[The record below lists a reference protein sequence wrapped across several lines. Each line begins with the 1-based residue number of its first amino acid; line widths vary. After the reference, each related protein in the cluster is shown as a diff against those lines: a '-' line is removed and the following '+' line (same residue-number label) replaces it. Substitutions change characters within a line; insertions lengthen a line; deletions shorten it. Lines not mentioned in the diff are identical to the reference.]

1 MNRDPSLRR
10 TRIKICGITRVDDAR
25 ACADAGVD
33 AVGLVFWPGT
43 PRVVSADR
51 ARAIVA
57 ALPPYLTVV
66 ALFVDPEPSAVRA
79 VLDTV
84 PVDVLQ
90 FHGAEPAELC
100 RAFRRRYVKAI
111 AVKDGVD
118 LLESMS
124 LYGDAAGVLFDA
136 FREGDLPGGTGH
148 AFDWTRLPAVVRA
161 RIGVP
166 VILSGGLSPDNVEG
180 AVRDVEPWGVDVSSG
195 VEARDA
201 QGHPRRGIKDA
212 ARIRAFVQGVRSAD
226 GRAFAGA

>member
-1 MNRDPSLRR
+1 MEAPLHR
-10 TRIKICGITRVDDAR
+10 TRIKICGITRSEDAR

-33 AVGLVFWPGT
+33 AIGLVFWPGT
-43 PRVVSADR
+43 PRVVSVET

-66 ALFVDPEPSAVRA
+66 GLFVDPEPTAVRA
-79 VLDTV
+79 VLDAV
-84 PVDVLQ
+84 AIDVLQ
-90 FHGAEPAELC
+90 FHGAEPPQLC
-100 RAFRRRYVKAI
+100 RAFGRRYVKAI
-111 AVKDGVD
+111 PVKDDVD
-118 LLESMS
+118 LLESVS

-148 AFDWTRLPAVVRA
+148 AFDWTRLSAALRA

-166 VILSGGLSPDNVEG
+166 VILSGGLSPGNV
-180 AVRDVEPWGVDVSSG
+180 ARAISDVEPWGVDVSSG

-201 QGHPRRGIKDA
+201 QGKPRRGIKDA

-226 GRAFAGA
+226 GRVVAGA